1 MIFYFLNE
9 NNTKTPGLNLKG
21 RKFLIKTKEN
31 RKKREIKLFK
41 K

>member
-31 RKKREIKLFK
+31 RKKKRDKII
-41 K
+41 